1 MFLNIKQQWKKFLS
15 KLLFKADLSDL
26 NQVYTERINKIK
38 TNLFQYYQTKG
49 PAYSSLFLVEDGKW
63 NFNENNSTI
72 TFVFPHINTY
82 IQVHSCLSKPYS
94 TLELMGISRTDWE
107 KYQIEQ
113 NKLRSDLS
121 NFEQIKFIEFFWDDA
136 IDYLSVAK
144 KIKVK
149 E

>member
-1 MFLNIKQQWKKFLS
+1 MFLNLKQQWKKFLS
-15 KLLFKADLSDL
+15 KLLFKADVTNLS
-26 NQVYTERINKIK
+26 QVYTDRISKIK

-49 PAYSSLFLVEDGKW
+49 PAYSSLFLAEGGRW

-82 IQVHSCLSKPYS
+82 IQVHSYLSKPYS
-94 TLELMGISRTDWE
+94 TLELMGINRSDWE
-107 KYQIEQ
+107 KYQMEQ